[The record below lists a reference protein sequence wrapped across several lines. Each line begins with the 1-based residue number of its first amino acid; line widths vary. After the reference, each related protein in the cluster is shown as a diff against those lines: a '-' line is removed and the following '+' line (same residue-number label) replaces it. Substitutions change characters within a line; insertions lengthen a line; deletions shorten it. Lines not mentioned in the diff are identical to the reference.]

1 MRETHN
7 AAGLRT
13 TGTSTSHV
21 ATTPHHVGPPTSPPA
36 GADAR
41 RDEQPTTT
49 SRSPP
54 AEEEAGERGRHPAHP
69 RRTAAVSRRRRRH
82 IWEEPE
88 LRPPPRCFEPP
99 GVQMGAPSQAA
110 GRPGRASDPEQA
122 RAGPQEPIRAR
133 CTRRQAPPRP
143 AAPPPPP
150 TSTWPRTTGRPQPH
164 RRPATGPPRPPH
176 IAAPGRAPS
185 RQGTREPEKY
195 SVFALLFLCLKTCFH
210 RRDSDHRMRVSTGR
224 REMIV
229 ALVVPTKPSKDEIS
243 AIALSCIMVHYV
255 Y

>member
-13 TGTSTSHV
+13 TGTSTSHA
-21 ATTPHHVGPPTSPPA
+21 ATMPHHVGPPTSPPA

-49 SRSPP
+49 GRSPP

-69 RRTAAVSRRRRRH
+69 RRTAAVSRRRCRH

-110 GRPGRASDPEQA
+110 GRPGRANDPEQA
-122 RAGPQEPIRAR
+122 RAGPQEPIRAP

-143 AAPPPPP
+143 AAPPPAPDLDL
-150 TSTWPRTTGRPQPH
+150 
-164 RRPATGPPRPPH
+164 ATDHRPP
-176 IAAPGRAPS
+176 AAPPAPGRRPTAP
-185 RQGTREPEKY
+185 
-195 SVFALLFLCLKTCFH
+195 AAH
-210 RRDSDHRMRVSTGR
+210 RRAR
-224 REMIV
+224 
-229 ALVVPTKPSKDEIS
+229 
-243 AIALSCIMVHYV
+243 
-255 Y
+255 